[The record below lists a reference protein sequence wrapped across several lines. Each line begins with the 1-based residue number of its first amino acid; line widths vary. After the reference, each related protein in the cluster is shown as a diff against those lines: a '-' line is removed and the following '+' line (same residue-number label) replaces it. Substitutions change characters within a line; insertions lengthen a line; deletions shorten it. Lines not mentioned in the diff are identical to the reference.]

1 MKPLRAKPRPRIN
14 ALCRAATGGT
24 KLGRE
29 PEPLGVTPLDVSA
42 DAGLIAVGFATAN
55 ILIGLMILGR
65 YSPVRYWPHRRFD
78 VFRIHRWTGYAT
90 LAFTLAHPLP
100 LLFNARPRFR
110 VIDILFPAWSP
121 QQPLPNILGAAAL
134 YFLAIVLVT
143 SLYRIEIGRH
153 IWKRFHYLT
162 YAAAACLFLHG
173 ILTDPNLNH
182 SRINPLD
189 AEKVFVE
196 ICLTIVIAATIWR
209 LRHARKKRQAIRA
222 ARLQREGASISAN

>member
-1 MKPLRAKPRPRIN
+1 M
-14 ALCRAATGGT
+14 
-24 KLGRE
+24 
-29 PEPLGVTPLDVSA
+29 TPLDLSA
-42 DAGLIAVGFATAN
+42 YIGLVAVGFATTN
-55 ILIGLMILGR
+55 ILIGLMIFGR

-110 VIDILFPAWSP
+110 AIDILFPLWSP
-121 QQPLPNILGAAAL
+121 RQPLQNTIGAAAL
-134 YFLAIVLVT
+134 YLFIVIVAT
-143 SLYRIEIGRH
+143 SLYRIELGRH
-153 IWKRFHYLT
+153 LWKRFHYLT

-196 ICLTIVIAATIWR
+196 VCLAVVIAATIWR
-209 LRHARKKRQAIRA
+209 VRYARKKRQDNRA
-222 ARLQREGASISAN
+222 ARLQHENASMPAN